1 MMVTRAI
8 TITNDKA
15 HDNNKNNKNNND
27 NNTNNNNLNVDRKEE
42 RSIKTCTEGFEIT
55 RRTNITLVHVITR
68 VKTLK
73 KMLTHLTR
81 RKKSQRVKTKKSIR
95 WGLMMMMMIIY
106 SAFLQ

>member
-1 MMVTRAI
+1 MIIIIIIIIIKMLI
-8 TITNDKA
+8 K
-15 HDNNKNNKNNND
+15 KG
-27 NNTNNNNLNVDRKEE
+27 E

-55 RRTNITLVHVITR
+55 RRTNITLVHVITG

-73 KMLTHLTR
+73 KMFTHLTR

-95 WGLMMMMMIIY
+95 CGLMMIMMMMMMMMIVY